1 LTRQETMNSINKSI
15 RIMIVDDHHLIL
27 WGLEKVIESEKPRMA
42 VVATASSC
50 KEALAG
56 FEKEAPHIILLDLDL
71 GESNGLDILP
81 ALTANATSKV
91 LVLTGE
97 REEAVL
103 DAAVL
108 RGARGVIRKDISA
121 DQLLKAIEK
130 VHQGELWIDR
140 DTLGRVFGK
149 FANPVAACKPDS
161 EMQKI
166 STLTMRERN
175 IIHMIIEEE
184 GASNKIIAKK
194 LCISESTLR
203 NHLTS
208 IYHKL
213 GVINRL
219 ELYVY
224 ASKRKISVSSNQLS
238 SNNEL
243 SRSAQGDH
251 QMMVEGYAFH
261 QS

>member
-1 LTRQETMNSINKSI
+1 
-15 RIMIVDDHHLIL
+15 MIVDDHHLIL
-27 WGLEKVIESEKPRMA
+27 WGLEKVIESEKPRMT

-56 FEKEAPHIILLDLDL
+56 FEKEVPHIILLDLDL

-81 ALTANATSKV
+81 ALTANSTSKV
-91 LVLTGE
+91 VIMTGE

-108 RGARGVIRKDISA
+108 RGARGILRKDISA
-121 DQLLKAIEK
+121 DQLIKAIEK
-130 VHQGELWIDR
+130 VHQGEIWIDR

-149 FANPVAACKPDS
+149 FTKPVAACRPDS

-166 STLTMRERN
+166 ATLTMRERN
-175 IIHMIIEEE
+175 IIHMVIEEK
-184 GASNKIIAKK
+184 GASNKVVAKK

-213 GVINRL
+213 GVTNRL

-224 ASKRKISVSSNQLS
+224 ASKHKISASPNRLS
-238 SNNEL
+238 SNDEL
-243 SRSAQGDH
+243 SRGTQVDNEI
-251 QMMVEGYAFH
+251 MVEENVFQ
-261 QS
+261 QSWA